1 MQALERNY
9 LTMKKSVLL
18 IVASGLMATALTLPA
33 MAQNYPPEPPIRP
46 GQGDGRRGEQHP
58 EIQGAIRSLEQAK
71 HQLQNGAH
79 DFDGHR
85 GKALEHIN
93 QALEECHAALRAD
106 RR

>member
-1 MQALERNY
+1 
-9 LTMKKSVLL
+9 MKKSILL
-18 IVASGLMATALTLPA
+18 TVASGLMATALTLPA

-46 GQGDGRRGEQHP
+46 GQGEGRRGEQHP

-71 HQLQNGAH
+71 HQLQHAAH

-85 GKALEHIN
+85 SKALEHID
-93 QALEECHAALRAD
+93 QALQECHAALRAD